1 MVFIGAEDVERHA
14 GYLEL
19 IGALRVAFQRQ
30 YKIPKRHH
38 HQYPNP
44 KEGVEST
51 LLLMPAW
58 DNGENLGVKVVNVS
72 PNNSRH
78 GLPTIQGNY
87 LLFDQQTG
95 TPKAI
100 FDAKSLTNKRTA
112 AASALASGFLS
123 RVDSTSLLM
132 IGNGSLA
139 PELIK
144 AHVAV
149 RPISKV
155 FLWGRNFEKSEL
167 LARKLSG
174 LGMDIVPVKSLHPYI
189 SQVDI
194 ISCATLSP
202 TPLVLGRHIKEG
214 QHYDL
219 VGAYKPDMREADDE
233 FISSVSIHVDNYEGA
248 TTETGDLA
256 IPLREGVIARE
267 NVLSELFELCRSEK
281 EGRKNNKEVTCF
293 KSVGHALE
301 DLAAAKLVFDRVT
314 ASGSGTGRAKGT
326 PEGKAIKENKI

>member
-1 MVFIGAEDVERHA
+1 MLFIGAEDIEKHTD
-14 GYLEL
+14 YLVL
-19 IGALRVAFQRQ
+19 IEMLKSAFKKQ

-58 DNGENLGVKVVNVS
+58 DDGENLGVKVVNVS
-72 PNNSRH
+72 PNNSKYN
-78 GLPTIQGNY
+78 LPTIQGNY
-87 LLFDQQTG
+87 LLFDLQKG

-100 FDAKSLTNKRTA
+100 LDAKSLTNKRTA

-123 RVDSTSLLM
+123 KKDSSCLLM

-149 RPISKV
+149 RPIIKV
-155 FLWGRNFEKSEL
+155 YVWGRNFEKSEL
-167 LARKLSG
+167 LAQQLNELEIEIIPIR
-174 LGMDIVPVKSLHPYI
+174 DYI
-189 SQVDI
+189 PHLEEADI

-202 TPLVLGRHIKEG
+202 TPLIFGKHIKAG

-256 IPLREGVIARE
+256 IPLREGVIKRDHI
-267 NVLSELFELCRSEK
+267 LSELFELCRSEK
-281 EGRKNNKEVTCF
+281 AGRKDEKEITCF

-301 DLAAAKLVFDRVT
+301 DLAAAKLVFDQLFAQNEV
-314 ASGSGTGRAKGT
+314 ATG
-326 PEGKAIKENKI
+326 